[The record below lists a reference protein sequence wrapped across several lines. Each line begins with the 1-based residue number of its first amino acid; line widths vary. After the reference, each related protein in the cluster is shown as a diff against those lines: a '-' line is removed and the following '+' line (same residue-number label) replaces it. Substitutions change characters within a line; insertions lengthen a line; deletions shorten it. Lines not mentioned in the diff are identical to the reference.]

1 MRKKIMPVIV
11 AVAFIIVVG
20 LIAVCTALVQKYT
33 PSKERADLQKY
44 YNLSGEDD
52 MAVILNNRKTGE
64 ICKFLDGHAYL
75 TYEFVHDQLNR
86 RFYWDENENI
96 LRYTTPTDVISV
108 NAGSNEYSVTKT
120 KNTESYTI
128 VRVDGSTMY
137 LAVDF
142 VQKYTNIDFSVLK
155 DPNRILITSQWGDI
169 QKCTVKKDT
178 EIREKGGIKSPIV
191 ADLKKGSSVTV
202 LETMDDWSCICTED
216 GMIG

>member
-64 ICKFLDGHAYL
+64 ICKYLDGHAYL
-75 TYEFVHDQLNR
+75 TYEVVHDQLNR
-86 RFYWDENENI
+86 RFYWEENETI

-108 NAGSNEYSVTKT
+108 NAGSNE
-120 KNTESYTI
+120 
-128 VRVDGSTMY
+128 
-137 LAVDF
+137 
-142 VQKYTNIDFSVLK
+142 
-155 DPNRILITSQWGDI
+155 
-169 QKCTVKKDT
+169 
-178 EIREKGGIKSPIV
+178 
-191 ADLKKGSSVTV
+191 
-202 LETMDDWSCICTED
+202 
-216 GMIG
+216 